1 MDEDPV
7 PSEDEL
13 DLDDDDEI
21 TSEKSQNT
29 KIKHVEK

>member
-21 TSEKSQNT
+21 TSEKS
-29 KIKHVEK
+29 